1 VAKKKHRRTGSP
13 QRPRPSEGFFE
24 KHSSWIPLAVIF
36 VLLLIFFNQVLFGG
50 KTLLPPDSLAA
61 RSYRP
66 FVQDALK
73 RGVYPLWNPYIFS
86 GMPSFASLSSAPYVD
101 LLGDIINGL
110 LWPFRKLFSLP
121 NFWRI
126 LINYFLFG
134 AFAFLLLWEKTLSRP
149 AALFSALSLV
159 FMTPVIA
166 FAAFGH
172 NTKLLTACLIP
183 LVFYLTDRLLETRRL
198 VFFAAL
204 GLALGLQLL
213 RAHVQMAYYSFLML
227 GIYVVY
233 RGIIALREGDK
244 GIWKGI
250 GLWFGSVAVGIVMSS
265 WLYLSVF
272 EYSHYSIRGGTKGGL
287 SYDYAASWSFW
298 PVEMLTFLIPS
309 FMGFGGD
316 TYWGHMPFTDF
327 PLYMGVIP
335 IIFAGVALVLRRDR
349 YTWFFVLLG
358 AFALLASFGKE
369 FPVLYGPMFKFLP
382 FFNKFR
388 VPSMIQIL
396 LQFSMAVLA
405 GFGMASLLQGRFR
418 EREKA
423 LMRYLKGFGVICVG
437 LLLFLLL
444 FKGAYL
450 SWAGQ
455 RSANPQASYRMA
467 LGDAVKMIVL
477 VGIMIYLTW
486 LYIRGKIRAGL
497 WSVAGLV
504 LLLVDLWSV
513 DFKIVDPKPQMQERW
528 YFAEDDVVRFLKR
541 AQSEGNVFR
550 ILPVSDGRPP
560 NWYMYHKIQSAYG
573 YHAAKLRIYQDVLS
587 EFQLPDGFLLKFLKR
602 TPKGYVFRRPEEVPD
617 NLRHAQNVL
626 LDMLNVRYIICPYPI
641 PDEDYRV
648 VLKGE
653 RRIYENVTVLP
664 RAFFPDSIAV
674 LRSKDEIFCLFKSRG
689 FQPEKIAILE
699 EPPPFSIGPA
709 KGNKVRL
716 VHYDLHDIRLETQVV
731 RPALLVLSE
740 IYYPAG
746 WEAYVDG
753 KPVRIY
759 KVNYLLRGVF
769 LQPGSH
775 QVVFR
780 FRPRAFQVGLALTMF
795 TFVGTFILLA
805 VCLYRERRGKEGKC

>member
-1 VAKKKHRRTGSP
+1 MAKGRRRRT
-13 QRPRPSEGFFE
+13 RPLGKTLPSGGGLFE
-24 KHSSWIPLAVIF
+24 RHDLWIPLAVIF
-36 VLLLIFFNQVLFGG
+36 LLLLIFFNQVLFGG

-134 AFAFLLLWEKTLSRP
+134 AFAFLLLWEKTRSRP

-198 VFFAAL
+198 VFFPAL

-250 GLWFGSVAVGIVMSS
+250 GLWFGSVAVSIVMSS

-309 FMGFGGD
+309 FMGFGGN

-349 YTWFFVLLG
+349 YTWFFV
-358 AFALLASFGKE
+358 FWEPS
-369 FPVLYGPMFKFLP
+369 P
-382 FFNKFR
+382 F
-388 VPSMIQIL
+388 
-396 LQFSMAVLA
+396 
-405 GFGMASLLQGRFR
+405 
-418 EREKA
+418 
-423 LMRYLKGFGVICVG
+423 
-437 LLLFLLL
+437 
-444 FKGAYL
+444 
-450 SWAGQ
+450 
-455 RSANPQASYRMA
+455 
-467 LGDAVKMIVL
+467 
-477 VGIMIYLTW
+477 
-486 LYIRGKIRAGL
+486 
-497 WSVAGLV
+497 
-504 LLLVDLWSV
+504 
-513 DFKIVDPKPQMQERW
+513 
-528 YFAEDDVVRFLKR
+528 
-541 AQSEGNVFR
+541 
-550 ILPVSDGRPP
+550 
-560 NWYMYHKIQSAYG
+560 
-573 YHAAKLRIYQDVLS
+573 
-587 EFQLPDGFLLKFLKR
+587 
-602 TPKGYVFRRPEEVPD
+602 
-617 NLRHAQNVL
+617 
-626 LDMLNVRYIICPYPI
+626 
-641 PDEDYRV
+641 
-648 VLKGE
+648 
-653 RRIYENVTVLP
+653 
-664 RAFFPDSIAV
+664 
-674 LRSKDEIFCLFKSRG
+674 
-689 FQPEKIAILE
+689 
-699 EPPPFSIGPA
+699 
-709 KGNKVRL
+709 
-716 VHYDLHDIRLETQVV
+716 
-731 RPALLVLSE
+731 
-740 IYYPAG
+740 
-746 WEAYVDG
+746 
-753 KPVRIY
+753 
-759 KVNYLLRGVF
+759 
-769 LQPGSH
+769 
-775 QVVFR
+775 
-780 FRPRAFQVGLALTMF
+780 
-795 TFVGTFILLA
+795 
-805 VCLYRERRGKEGKC
+805 